1 MQRRKIFL
9 PFFFLWQLADDKIP
23 ACKDVK
29 LLFAGH
35 IARHLLTFLLE
46 GGSSLELVLAWLRNT
61 SQSAHAPF
69 RSSSLSMMGCTTL
82 SPEAGDYQPLP
93 SSQVES
99 RGFQTCCSWW
109 DATAWLFTS
118 LNKQRETYFQNEE
131 WREAAFWVSVSSTLP
146 TDTHSHSWNRLWST
160 PWNKS
165 KDVFFFALC
174 HQLDGVGELVPLRKA
189 AVFSQTSHEC

>member
-99 RGFQTCCSWW
+99 RGFQTCC
-109 DATAWLFTS
+109 FPNMMGCHS
-118 LNKQRETYFQNEE
+118 LAVHKLEQAERNIFPK
-131 WREAAFWVSVSSTLP
+131 WRVTWSSIL
-146 TDTHSHSWNRLWST
+146 
-160 PWNKS
+160 
-165 KDVFFFALC
+165 
-174 HQLDGVGELVPLRKA
+174 G
-189 AVFSQTSHEC
+189 FSQLNLAHRHSQPQLEQTLKHTME